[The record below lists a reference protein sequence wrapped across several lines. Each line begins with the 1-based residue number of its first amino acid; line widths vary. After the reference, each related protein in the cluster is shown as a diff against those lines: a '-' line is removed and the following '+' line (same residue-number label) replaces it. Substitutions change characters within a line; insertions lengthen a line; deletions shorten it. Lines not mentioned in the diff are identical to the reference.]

1 MNRRR
6 LKADL
11 VIIGA
16 GSGGLSV
23 AAGAAQLG
31 LKVVLFEKGEMGGD
45 CLNAGCVPSKALI
58 AAANQV
64 HARHQHGGAPAQEAD
79 FIAAMA
85 QVQSAVNAV
94 APHDSQARFEGL
106 GVTVVREVARFTGR
120 RTVESD
126 SKFVTARTIV
136 LAAGSRPAVPD
147 IPGLSSIPFLTN
159 ESVFRLE
166 TRPRRLLILGG
177 GPIGLE
183 LGQAFRRLGSEVV
196 IIERGQSLQ
205 REDEDLAL
213 HVRDQVVR
221 DGVTIVEGAEAV
233 RFEPAPHGVVVGV
246 ERRGNMER
254 WEGTHLLVAVGR
266 APDLGGLNLEAAG
279 IAHDRSGVRTDRQLK
294 TTNRSVYAIG
304 DIAGRGQFT
313 HLAGAHAALVVR
325 RALFAQPVDVTGLVV
340 PRVTY
345 TDPELAVVGLGEKAA
360 RAKYG
365 GKVEVIHQ
373 SFDDDDR
380 ALAERDTRGAAKLIL
395 YRGRILG
402 VGIVGA
408 HAGDLLQPWTLAMT
422 AGVKLRSIA
431 SMIAPYPT
439 RGEIN
444 RKLAS
449 SHFTPLLFS
458 EKSRALV
465 ALLKHFG

>member
-31 LKVVLFEKGEMGGD
+31 LKVVLFEKGDMGGD

-64 HARHQHGGAPAQEAD
+64 HARHQHGGTPALEAD
-79 FIAAMA
+79 FIAAIA
-85 QVQSAVNAV
+85 QVQSAINAV

-106 GVTVVREVARFTGR
+106 GVTVIREAARFTGR

-126 SKFVTARTIV
+126 SVIVTARTIV

-147 IPGLSSIPFLTN
+147 IPGLSSVPFLTN

-166 TRPRRLLILGG
+166 ARPRRLLILGG

-183 LGQAFRRLGSEVV
+183 LGQAFQRLGSEVV

-205 REDEDLAL
+205 REDEDLAR
-213 HVRDQVVR
+213 HVRDQVVS

-233 RFEPAPHGVVVGV
+233 RCESTPHGVIV
-246 ERRGNMER
+246 EAKRQGNMER
-254 WEGTHLLVAVGR
+254 WKGTHLLVAVGR

-279 IAHDRSGVRTDRQLK
+279 IAHDGSGVRTDRQLK

-360 RAKYG
+360 RAQCGDKI
-365 GKVEVIHQ
+365 EVIHQ

-380 ALAERDTRGAAKLIL
+380 ALAEGDTRGAAKLIL
-395 YRGRILG
+395 HRGRILG
-402 VGIVGA
+402 VGIAGA

-444 RKLAS
+444 KKLAS

-458 EKSRALV
+458 GKSRALV

>member
-6 LKADL
+6 LRADL

-31 LKVVLFEKGEMGGD
+31 LKVILFEKGDMGGD

-58 AAANQV
+58 AAANRI
-64 HARHQHGGAPAQEAD
+64 HARNQHGGAPAQESD

-85 QVQSAVNAV
+85 QVQSAINAV

-106 GVTVVREVARFTGR
+106 GVTVVREAARFTGR
-120 RTVESD
+120 RTVESG
-126 SKFVTARTIV
+126 SVIVTARTIV

-147 IPGLSSIPFLTN
+147 IPGLSSVPFLTN

-166 TRPRRLLILGG
+166 ARPRRLLILGG

-196 IIERGQSLQ
+196 IIERGQALQ
-205 REDEDLAL
+205 REDEDLAR
-213 HVRDQVVR
+213 HVTDQAVG
-221 DGVTIVEGAEAV
+221 DGVTMVEGAEAI
-233 RFEPAPHGVVVGV
+233 RCENTPHGIIV
-246 ERRGNMER
+246 EVKRQGNVER

-279 IAHDRSGVRTDRQLK
+279 VAYDRSGVRTDRQLK

-325 RALFAQPVDVTGLVV
+325 RALFAQTVDVTRLVV

-360 RAKYG
+360 RARYG
-365 GKVEVIHQ
+365 DKIAVIRQ
-373 SFDDDDR
+373 AFDDDDR
-380 ALAERDTRGAAKLIL
+380 ALAEGDTRGAAKLIL
-395 YRGRILG
+395 HRGRILG

-422 AGVKLRSIA
+422 SGVKLSSIA

-444 RKLAS
+444 KKLAS

-458 EKSRALV
+458 RRSRALV

>member
-1 MNRRR
+1 
-6 LKADL
+6 
-11 VIIGA
+11 
-16 GSGGLSV
+16 
-23 AAGAAQLG
+23 
-31 LKVVLFEKGEMGGD
+31 
-45 CLNAGCVPSKALI
+45 
-58 AAANQV
+58 
-64 HARHQHGGAPAQEAD
+64 
-79 FIAAMA
+79 
-85 QVQSAVNAV
+85 
-94 APHDSQARFEGL
+94 
-106 GVTVVREVARFTGR
+106 
-120 RTVESD
+120 
-126 SKFVTARTIV
+126 
-136 LAAGSRPAVPD
+136 
-147 IPGLSSIPFLTN
+147 
-159 ESVFRLE
+159 
-166 TRPRRLLILGG
+166 RLLILGG

-246 ERRGNMER
+246 ERLGNMER

-360 RAKYG
+360 RAKY
-365 GKVEVIHQ
+365 
-373 SFDDDDR
+373 
-380 ALAERDTRGAAKLIL
+380 
-395 YRGRILG
+395 
-402 VGIVGA
+402 
-408 HAGDLLQPWTLAMT
+408 
-422 AGVKLRSIA
+422 
-431 SMIAPYPT
+431 
-439 RGEIN
+439 
-444 RKLAS
+444 
-449 SHFTPLLFS
+449 
-458 EKSRALV
+458 
-465 ALLKHFG
+465 

>member
-1 MNRRR
+1 MNSRR
-6 LKADL
+6 LKSDL

-31 LKVVLFEKGEMGGD
+31 LKVVLFEKADMGGD

-64 HARHQHGGAPAQEAD
+64 HARHRHGGAPALEAD

-85 QVQSAVNAV
+85 QVQSAINAV

-106 GVTVVREVARFTGR
+106 GVTVVREAARFTGR
-120 RTVESD
+120 RTVESG
-126 SKFVTARTIV
+126 SVIVTARTIV

-147 IPGLSSIPFLTN
+147 IPGLSSVPFLTN

-166 TRPRRLLILGG
+166 ARPRRLLILGG

-183 LGQAFRRLGSEVV
+183 LGQAFQRLGSEVV

-205 REDEDLAL
+205 REDEDLAR
-213 HVRDQVVR
+213 HVRDQVVS

-233 RFEPAPHGVVVGV
+233 RCESTPHGVIV
-246 ERRGNMER
+246 EAKRQGNMER

-279 IAHDRSGVRTDRQLK
+279 IAHDGSGVRTDRQLK

-325 RALFAQPVDVTGLVV
+325 RALFAQPVDVTDLVV

-360 RAKYG
+360 RAQYG
-365 GKVEVIHQ
+365 DKIEVIHQ

-380 ALAERDTRGAAKLIL
+380 ALAEGDTRGAAKLIL
-395 YRGRILG
+395 HRGRILG
-402 VGIVGA
+402 VGIAGA

-444 RKLAS
+444 KKLAS

-458 EKSRALV
+458 GKSRALV

>member
-1 MNRRR
+1 
-6 LKADL
+6 
-11 VIIGA
+11 
-16 GSGGLSV
+16 
-23 AAGAAQLG
+23 
-31 LKVVLFEKGEMGGD
+31 
-45 CLNAGCVPSKALI
+45 
-58 AAANQV
+58 
-64 HARHQHGGAPAQEAD
+64 
-79 FIAAMA
+79 
-85 QVQSAVNAV
+85 
-94 APHDSQARFEGL
+94 
-106 GVTVVREVARFTGR
+106 
-120 RTVESD
+120 
-126 SKFVTARTIV
+126 
-136 LAAGSRPAVPD
+136 
-147 IPGLSSIPFLTN
+147 
-159 ESVFRLE
+159 
-166 TRPRRLLILGG
+166 
-177 GPIGLE
+177 
-183 LGQAFRRLGSEVV
+183 
-196 IIERGQSLQ
+196 
-205 REDEDLAL
+205 
-213 HVRDQVVR
+213 
-221 DGVTIVEGAEAV
+221 
-233 RFEPAPHGVVVGV
+233 
-246 ERRGNMER
+246 
-254 WEGTHLLVAVGR
+254 
-266 APDLGGLNLEAAG
+266 LNLEAAG